1 MPRSVVWTL
10 YAVNVLIWSS
20 TWVTIKIGLE
30 DVPPLL
36 SAGVRFALAGAGLLV
51 LARVLGRPLRTD
63 AVLATLLGAAAVRRR
78 VRADL
83 LG

>member
-1 MPRSVVWTL
+1 MPRSLVWTL

-20 TWVTIKIGLE
+20 HLGAIKIGLE

-51 LARVLGRPLRTD
+51 LARVLGVRCGPTPARDAARRCCRSPPRT
-63 AVLATLLGAAAVRRR
+63 G
-78 VRADL
+78 
-83 LG
+83 